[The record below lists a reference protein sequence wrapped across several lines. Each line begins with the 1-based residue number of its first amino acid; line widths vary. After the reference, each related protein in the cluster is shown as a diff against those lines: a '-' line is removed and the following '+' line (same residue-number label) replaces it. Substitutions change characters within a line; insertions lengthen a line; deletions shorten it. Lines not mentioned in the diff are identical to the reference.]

1 MSRSACVGRWPL
13 FPSVL
18 QAARLAK
25 IIETKVFAW
34 LQRRAQRNCNRKKH
48 AIASLSMPRTAP
60 ARAALIGIGRPA
72 AAEQICSPC
81 SQPCFAEQLKITG
94 PLADD
99 VAGASSPPAAPS
111 HGRAYRTCREQR
123 YGPIDHY

>member
-1 MSRSACVGRWPL
+1 MGPQVLAACTRHAHSKCGLEMLQMIQFVALALLHLALGR
-13 FPSVL
+13 
-18 QAARLAK
+18 
-25 IIETKVFAW
+25 IG
-34 LQRRAQRNCNRKKH
+34 
-48 AIASLSMPRTAP
+48 RTAT
-60 ARAALIGIGRPA
+60 
-72 AAEQICSPC
+72 AEHIRSPC
-81 SQPCFAEQLKITG
+81 SQPGFAEQLKITG

>member
-1 MSRSACVGRWPL
+1 MESRLCL
-13 FPSVL
+13 
-18 QAARLAK
+18 AARDAHS
-25 IIETKVFAW
+25 A
-34 LQRRAQRNCNRKKH
+34 RNRNRQD
-48 AIASLSMPRTAP
+48 AIASLSMPRTAA
-60 ARAALIGIGRPA
+60 ARAALIGIGGPA
-72 AAEQICSPC
+72 AAEQIRSPC
-81 SQPCFAEQLKITG
+81 SQPGFAEQLKITG